1 MLPVRTEGEGE
12 VDLGLTG
19 KAALVTGAS
28 RGIGAAIASGLVA
41 EGCRV
46 AVVARHAEGLAE
58 LSDRLHESGAEVL
71 PLAAD
76 LTEPE
81 AAAQVVGRAEET
93 FGRLDILVNNLG
105 GGTGG
110 DSDTAWL
117 ATLDVNL
124 LQAMRCCR
132 AAIPGMKERRSGVIL
147 IVASIS
153 GWMVGGGMP
162 SYNVAKAAEIM
173 YARTL
178 ARDLAPDG
186 IRANTISPGSIMFP
200 GGGWDRGRQRD
211 PEGIAN
217 FVERDMPIGRFGTP
231 EEIAD
236 VAVFLC
242 SDRASLITGADIH
255 VDGCQLKPSVG

>member
-1 MLPVRTEGEGE
+1 
-12 VDLGLTG
+12 VDLRLTG

-28 RGIGAAIASGLVA
+28 RGIGAAITSGLAA

-46 AVVARHAEGLAE
+46 AMVARDEAGLAQMVTSLE
-58 LSDRLHESGAEVL
+58 EMGAEVL
-71 PLAAD
+71 ALPAD
-76 LTEPE
+76 LTEPDAAARVVGAAE
-81 AAAQVVGRAEET
+81 AA
-93 FGRLDILVNNLG
+93 FGQLDILVNNLG
-105 GGTGG
+105 GGTAG
-110 DSDTAWL
+110 DSDEAWM

-124 LQAMRCCR
+124 LQSMRCCR
-132 AAIPGMKERRSGVIL
+132 AAIPGMKERQSGAIL

-153 GWMVGGGMP
+153 GWMVGGRPP

-178 ARDLAPDG
+178 ARDLAPYG

-217 FVERDMPIGRFGTP
+217 FVERDMPVGRFGTP

>member
-1 MLPVRTEGEGE
+1 M
-12 VDLGLTG
+12 DLGLDG
-19 KAALVTGAS
+19 KTALVTGAS
-28 RGIGAAIASGLVA
+28 RGIGAAIARGLAA

-46 AVVARHAEGLAE
+46 AVVARGESELNELATSHGE
-58 LSDRLHESGAEVL
+58 PGADLL
-71 PLAAD
+71 PLVAD
-76 LTEPE
+76 LTEPT
-81 AAAQVVGRAEET
+81 AAARVVAAAEEA

-105 GGTGG
+105 GGTAG
-110 DSDTAWL
+110 DTDDAWL

-124 LQAMRCCR
+124 LQAVRCCR
-132 AAIPGMKERRSGVIL
+132 AALPGMKERRSGAIL

-162 SYNVAKAAEIM
+162 AYNVAKAAEIM

-178 ARDLAPDG
+178 GRDLAPYG

-211 PEGIAN
+211 PERIAN

-231 EEIAD
+231 DEIAD

-255 VDGCQLKPSVG
+255 VDGCQLKPAVG

>member
-1 MLPVRTEGEGE
+1 M
-12 VDLGLTG
+12 DLNLTG

-28 RGIGAAIASGLVA
+28 RGIGAAIASGLAA

-46 AVVARHAEGLAE
+46 AVVARDEAGLAE
-58 LSDRLHESGAEVL
+58 MASRLGEAGAEARAF
-71 PLAAD
+71 PAD
-76 LTEPE
+76 LTEPDAAARVVGAAE
-81 AAAQVVGRAEET
+81 AA

-105 GGTGG
+105 GGAAG
-110 DSDTAWL
+110 DSDEAWL

-132 AAIPGMKERRSGVIL
+132 AAIPGMKERRSGAIL

-186 IRANTISPGSIMFP
+186 IRANTLSPGSIMFP

-211 PEGIAN
+211 PERIAN

>member
-1 MLPVRTEGEGE
+1 
-12 VDLGLTG
+12 VDLKLTG

-28 RGIGAAIASGLVA
+28 RGIGAAIASGLAA

-46 AVVARHAEGLAE
+46 AVVARDEAALAQMAKSLGE
-58 LSDRLHESGAEVL
+58 TGAEVL
-71 PLAAD
+71 ALPAD
-76 LTEPE
+76 LTEPDAAARVVGAVE
-81 AAAQVVGRAEET
+81 AA
-93 FGRLDILVNNLG
+93 FGRLDVLVNNLG
-105 GGTGG
+105 GGSPG
-110 DSDTAWL
+110 DSDEDWL

-132 AAIPGMKERRSGVIL
+132 AAIPGMKAQRSGTIL

-178 ARDLAPDG
+178 ARDLAPYG

-200 GGGWDRGRQRD
+200 GGGWDRARQRD

-217 FVERDMPIGRFGTP
+217 FVARDMPIGRFGTP

-242 SDRASLITGADIH
+242 SDRASLVTGADVH

>member
-1 MLPVRTEGEGE
+1 M
-12 VDLGLTG
+12 DLGLTG

-28 RGIGAAIASGLVA
+28 RGIGAAIARGLAA

-46 AVVARHAEGLAE
+46 AIVARGEEGLTALAE
-58 LSDRLHESGAEVL
+58 QLRASGAEIL
-71 PLAAD
+71 PIAAD
-76 LTEPE
+76 LTEPDAAERVVKQTE
-81 AAAQVVGRAEET
+81 AA
-93 FGRLDILVNNLG
+93 FGGIDLPDTNHG
-105 GGTGG
+105 GGTPA
-110 DSDTAWL
+110 DDDAAWL
-117 ATLDVNL
+117 ATHDINL
-124 LQAMRCCR
+124 QQAVRCCR
-132 AAIPGMKERRSGVIL
+132 AAVPGMKSRRAGTITIIS
-147 IVASIS
+147 SIS
-153 GWMVGGGMP
+153 GSMVGGQP
-162 SYNVAKAAEIM
+162 ASYNVAKAAEIM

-178 ARDLAPDG
+178 ARDLAPYG